1 MATENEVG
9 DRHRHLKVRLYQHE
23 VLEKSLERNII
34 AAMPTGSE
42 SILFRLSQITIDD
55 N

>member
-9 DRHRHLKVRLYQHE
+9 DSHQHLKLRLYQHE
-23 VLEKSLERNII
+23 VLEKSLERNVI

-42 SILFRLSQITIDD
+42 SELCKLCHITIDD